1 MKHNKDEKLYAV
13 LFISRAKDNENVE
26 NYKERKIS
34 FLHYLES
41 STAVSSILDA
51 FNRFKDAG
59 VSGETSRMY
68 VSLNARDPQKVQN
81 QLIHYAIDNELPL
94 TQMDGLLVS
103 LAMSKCAAERKWLFD
118 FDSRDP
124 ILLAEFENELYNI
137 LQQDANACNI
147 VFSQVVKHYPTPHG
161 YAVVTY
167 HGLDIRKLSPKFQEL
182 LKGKDG
188 ITLKKDDMLF
198 VCSGTR

>member
-1 MKHNKDEKLYAV
+1 MKHDKAKKLYAV
-13 LFISRAKDNENVE
+13 LFISRTKDNEDVE
-26 NYKERKIS
+26 NFKERKVS
-34 FLHYLES
+34 FLHYLKGPTEYDPL
-41 STAVSSILDA
+41 VDA
-51 FNRFKDAG
+51 FQRFKDKG
-59 VSGETSRMY
+59 VYKETSRMY
-68 VSLNARDPQKVQN
+68 ISLNARDPQKVQN

-118 FDSRDP
+118 FDSKDP
-124 ILLAEFENELYNI
+124 LLLAEFENELFNI
-137 LQQDANACNI
+137 LQQDASVSDI
-147 VFSQVVKHYPTPHG
+147 VFSQLVQHYPTPHG